1 MRIQERLQ
9 TLRVSDVMN
18 RRVVTVQAEQS
29 MAEAAQLLLQK
40 EVSGAPVVDAEG
52 RCVGILSATDFMRRE
67 SHLARR
73 AQRRPGGTGND
84 QVALREPAEAD
95 QVRAYMTAAV
105 QTASPQQFLV
115 QAARMMCA
123 EHVHRLPVLDAQ
135 GRPVGIITALDIV
148 AGVTQAADEAAGG

>member
-18 RRVVTVQAEQS
+18 RHVVSVRAELS
-29 MAEAAQLLLQK
+29 MAEAAELLLQK

-73 AQRRPGGTGND
+73 GQRRPGGTGSD

-95 QVRAYMTAAV
+95 QVRAFMTPAV

-115 QAARMMCA
+115 QAARMMCV

-135 GRPVGIITALDIV
+135 GRPVGMITALDIV
-148 AGVTQAADEAAGG
+148 AAVTQAADEAAGG